1 MKVVQLFKIY
11 WPDNGGGIATTM
23 KKIADALQDET
34 EQEIIVCHQQKEK
47 KTEEEHYENISV
59 IHCQQ
64 IGEIISTPLSL
75 EFLKKIKNDIKRD
88 DIVIYHFPYPLVDIA
103 ILFGMI
109 KCKKIVWW
117 HCDVEKRSFLMKP
130 YSWLIKNTLRKADR
144 ILVGAQGIID
154 NSDYLKKYKE
164 KCRIVPFC
172 VDDIFLTEGQKDE
185 KCLNDKEINIL
196 FIGRLVWYKGL
207 EVLLEAYSRM
217 EYHEKNLYI
226 IGDGPLEGKIRLL
239 CKKNK
244 IQNVHL
250 CGRVSE
256 NEKIK
261 HIRKCDYLV
270 LPSTSKAEAFAL
282 VQLEAMAFGKPVINT
297 NLPSGVPEISKTGI
311 SGLTVEPDNV
321 EQLAGAMDDLAYNKE
336 KRLEYGINAR
346 NIVLEKYT
354 RKIFEDQIK
363 EIINEEKRNGLR

>member
-1 MKVVQLFKIY
+1 M
-11 WPDNGGGIATTM
+11 
-23 KKIADALQDET
+23 
-34 EQEIIVCHQQKEK
+34 
-47 KTEEEHYENISV
+47 
-59 IHCQQ
+59 
-64 IGEIISTPLSL
+64 
-75 EFLKKIKNDIKRD
+75 
-88 DIVIYHFPYPLVDIA
+88 
-103 ILFGMI
+103 
-109 KCKKIVWW
+109 
-117 HCDVEKRSFLMKP
+117 
-130 YSWLIKNTLRKADR
+130 
-144 ILVGAQGIID
+144 
-154 NSDYLKKYKE
+154 
-164 KCRIVPFC
+164 
-172 VDDIFLTEGQKDE
+172 
-185 KCLNDKEINIL
+185 
-196 FIGRLVWYKGL
+196 WYKGL

-311 SGLTVEPDNV
+311 SGLTVEPNNV